1 MFMRFKMRSALKTI
15 KASGV
20 IASDEI
26 ISSFDPDVL
35 SALEANNC
43 IDIQCADNG
52 PYCIY
57 YRNEAINYIL
67 ARSEVWTNRVLGF
80 LLGVISSLVVKF
92 ILSL

>member
-43 IDIQCADNG
+43 IDIECADNR

-80 LLGVISSLVVKF
+80 VLGVISSFIVKF
-92 ILSL
+92 ISSF

>member
-35 SALEANNC
+35 AALKANNC
-43 IDIQCADNG
+43 IDIAYADNK
-52 PYCIY
+52 PYFIS
-57 YRNEAINYIL
+57 YRSEAINYIL

-80 LLGVISSLVVKF
+80 VFGVISSLIVKF

>member
-15 KASGV
+15 KTSSV

-43 IDIQCADNG
+43 IDIQYADNR
-52 PYCIY
+52 PCCIY

-80 LLGVISSLVVKF
+80 VLGVISSLIVKF
-92 ILSL
+92 ISSL